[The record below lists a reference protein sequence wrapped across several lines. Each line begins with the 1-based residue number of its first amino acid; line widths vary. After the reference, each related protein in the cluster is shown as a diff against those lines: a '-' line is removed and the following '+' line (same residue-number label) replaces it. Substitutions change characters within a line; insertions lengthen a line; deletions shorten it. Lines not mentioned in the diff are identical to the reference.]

1 MGLAAAG
8 TEFIKSKTGVAALS
22 TPTLSVSDLVN
33 QLLRALTRN
42 LNCASKALSERERNS
57 YLGRAADQVYLEGC
71 VQYPLGSVDPGNPTR
86 KHHMAQK
93 TVAEVF
99 VETLSAAGVKRI
111 YGVVGD
117 SLNGLLEEIRR
128 NKTIEWIGV
137 RHEETAAFAAGAE
150 AHLTGELAVCAGSC
164 GPGNMHLING
174 LYDCHR
180 SRVPVLAIAAQIPSA
195 EIGSNYFQETHPDQ
209 LFRECSHYCE
219 LISQTTQVPRVLEI
233 AIQSAL
239 AHHGVGVVAIPGDI
253 ALKQGKFRK
262 PSAAVKACHPVVSPS
277 EQELKEL
284 AELLNQGKAVS
295 ILAGAG
301 CAGAHSE
308 LIQLAGKLKSPIVST
323 LRGREHVEYENPYN
337 VGLTGLIGFSSGYH
351 AMMEADTLLML
362 GTDFPYTQFYPEK
375 ATIIQV
381 DRRGENLGRRTRLD
395 LGMIGD
401 VKSTLDAVTPLL
413 EEREDEAH
421 LKKCVKHYKETRKGL
436 DELAVGNPGRKPMH
450 PQYVAKIIDEIAAE
464 DAIFSCDVGT
474 PTVWAARY
482 LTMNGKRRLL
492 GSFNHGSMANAM
504 PQAIGAQSAFPGRQV
519 VTLSGDGGLSMLLGD
534 LLSLHQ
540 HKLPVKIVVF
550 SNSALGFVELEMKA
564 AGILEHGTELVNPDF
579 AALARS
585 AGLFGVRVEDPAD
598 LRKAVTEAFQHDGPA
613 LIEAVVNRTEL
624 SMPPTIK
631 LDQAVGFNLWALKAV
646 LNGRGDKVVD
656 LARTNLM
663 R

>member
-1 MGLAAAG
+1 M
-8 TEFIKSKTGVAALS
+8 T
-22 TPTLSVSDLVN
+22 
-33 QLLRALTRN
+33 
-42 LNCASKALSERERNS
+42 
-57 YLGRAADQVYLEGC
+57 
-71 VQYPLGSVDPGNPTR
+71 
-86 KHHMAQK
+86 QK
-93 TVAEVF
+93 TVAEIF
-99 VETLSAAGVKRI
+99 VETLIAAGVTRI

-117 SLNGLLEEIRR
+117 SLNGILEEIRR
-128 NKTIEWIGV
+128 SKKIEWIGV
-137 RHEETAAFAAGAE
+137 RHEETAAFAAGAQ

-180 SRVPVLAIAAQIPSA
+180 SRVPVLALAAQIPSQ

-239 AHHGVGVVAIPGDI
+239 TNKGVSVVAIPGDI
-253 ALKQGKFRK
+253 ALKPATYRK
-262 PSAAVKACHPVVSPS
+262 PSATVRPCHPVVSPADD
-277 EQELKEL
+277 ETKKL

-295 ILAGAG
+295 ILGGAG
-301 CAGAHSE
+301 CAGAHGE
-308 LIQLAGKLKSPIVST
+308 LMELAGKLKSPIVSA
-323 LRGREHVEYENPYN
+323 LRGREYIQYDNPYD

-351 AMMEADTLLML
+351 AIMEADTLLML

-395 LGMIGD
+395 LGVIGD
-401 VKSTLDAVTPLL
+401 VKATLNALLPLL
-413 EEREDEAH
+413 NDKKDDSHLNRFIAH
-421 LKKCVKHYKETRKGL
+421 YQDTRKGL
-436 DELAVGNPGRKPMH
+436 DELAVGHPGRKPMH
-450 PQYVAKIIDEIAAE
+450 PQYVAKVVDELASD

-504 PQAIGAQSAFPGRQV
+504 PQAIGAQLAFPGRQV
-519 VTLSGDGGLSMLLGD
+519 VTFSGDGGISMLLGD

-550 SNSALGFVELEMKA
+550 SNSALAFVELEMLA
-564 AGILEHGTELVNPDF
+564 AGILGEGTELVNPDF
-579 AALARS
+579 VGLAQS
-585 AGLFGVRVEDPAD
+585 AGMFAVRVEDPAD
-598 LRKAVTEAFQHDGPA
+598 LRGAVTEAFRHDGPA
-613 LIEAVVNRTEL
+613 LVDAVVNRTEL

-631 LDQAVGFNLWALKAV
+631 MNQAVGFNLWALKAV
-646 LNGRGDKVVD
+646 LNGRGDEVID
-656 LARTNLM
+656 LAVSNLI